1 MPTVQTSQNQTKIN
15 EKIKALTEKLEQ
27 GARDVFTSD
36 KYAAYLQMISK
47 FHTYSY
53 RNVLLILLQYPGA
66 THVAGY
72 NSWMKNFNRHVK
84 RGETGIQ
91 ILGYTPY
98 KNTVDKPKLGP
109 DGKPIMDAKGK
120 PITEKVTITVPAY
133 KPVYVYDVSQTEGEP
148 LPEYVTK
155 LQGNNVADYQML
167 LSSLMELSPYP
178 VSFED
183 IAGGANG
190 YCDHAEH
197 KIVVQKDMSQ
207 EMTLKTTI
215 HEIAHAREHGQ
226 SLSDDTQHPSRQ
238 TKEIEAESIAY
249 IVCAHLGIDT
259 SDYSFGYVTSWSSGR
274 ELKELGKAMEH
285 IQKAAT
291 TFINKLDETVE
302 KSRARETD
310 TPQTGSPEPV
320 TAAPRRYNS
329 KGDRQWNG
337 KTAEQFTDSDVKSF
351 MAETSNVLDTI
362 CTKATARAAEINA
375 ARHDKTKQV
384 ERNRDL

>member
-1 MPTVQTSQNQTKIN
+1 MVLFLWSVATP
-15 EKIKALTEKLEQ
+15 
-27 GARDVFTSD
+27 ARFGT
-36 KYAAYLQMISK
+36 
-47 FHTYSY
+47 
-53 RNVLLILLQYPGA
+53 IL
-66 THVAGY
+66 
-72 NSWMKNFNRHVK
+72 
-84 RGETGIQ
+84 
-91 ILGYTPY
+91 
-98 KNTVDKPKLGP
+98 NTTRVPK
-109 DGKPIMDAKGK
+109 KS
-120 PITEKVTITVPAY
+120 T
-133 KPVYVYDVSQTEGEP
+133 
-148 LPEYVTK
+148 
-155 LQGNNVADYQML
+155 
-167 LSSLMELSPYP
+167 YP

-190 YCDHAEH
+190 YCAHAEH

-310 TPQTGSPEPV
+310 TPQTASPEPV
-320 TAAPRRYNS
+320 AAAPRRYNS